1 MKLEKLLH
9 ELKRYLKKGNKESQ
23 TKYDQID
30 ELLRQLK
37 GKKHHLKRRLEKEKR
52 GCKRKRLKAEL
63 AIVDFQLK
71 KGRKR
76 RDKLVLLYGGK

>member
-23 TKYDQID
+23 TKHDQID

-37 GKKHHLKRRLEKEKR
+37 GKKHYLKRRLE
-52 GCKRKRLKAEL
+52 
-63 AIVDFQLK
+63 
-71 KGRKR
+71 
-76 RDKLVLLYGGK
+76 